1 MRLVTEVRQF
11 RSGQGLRPAQRVP
24 ARLVGIEATPLAAH
38 EESIRALLRLTPHRR
53 TDGFPATAALLT
65 EGVTVELDLAG
76 TVDVEAER
84 KRLEKDLAAARKEAQ
99 SMTAKLGNEAFTA
112 KAPADVIE
120 KSRARPGRRRG
131 GHRPAGDPPGRAVV
145 PRGYSG
151 SRRTRDHRDCHA
163 IDRSRLIGVDD
174 IAERLREVE
183 LEIGSR
189 RAEHQIDPTLDRVAA
204 LVSLLGDPHRA
215 FPIVHVT
222 GTNGKTS
229 TTRMIESL
237 LRERGLRTGRFT
249 SPHLVSMR
257 ERICVDGEP
266 LSAERF
272 VELYEEVSPY
282 VQLVDDQQPAKMSFF
297 EVLTGMMFAAFADAP
312 VDVAVIEVGLGGRW
326 DATNVGDGAVAVITP
341 IAMDHMQWLG
351 DTIEAIATEKAGIIK
366 PGATAVIAQQP
377 VAAAEILLERAALVG
392 ATVARE
398 GFEFGV
404 LAREVA
410 VGGQQLVLQG
420 LRGTYGDVYLPL
432 FGAYQASNAAC
443 ALAAVEAFA
452 GVAETA
458 QNEDGSTVTLGP
470 GLSSEGLDP
479 DLVRAGLARASS
491 PGRLDILRRSP
502 TVIADAGHNPAGVA
516 ATMEALT
523 ESFSFD
529 RVIGVVAVAED
540 KDVDGMLDELEPVL
554 SEIVVTT
561 NSSPRAMPADELAE
575 LARDIFGEDRVHVEQ
590 RLDDAI
596 EAAVALADEADAA
609 SDAAG
614 GGPGLGS
621 TAVLV
626 TGSVVTAGDAQLLL
640 APASA
645 VGASS
650 NAGYAARRPARPPA
664 PSEQGDLS

>member
-1 MRLVTEVRQF
+1 M
-11 RSGQGLRPAQRVP
+11 
-24 ARLVGIEATPLAAH
+24 
-38 EESIRALLRLTPHRR
+38 
-53 TDGFPATAALLT
+53 
-65 EGVTVELDLAG
+65 
-76 TVDVEAER
+76 
-84 KRLEKDLAAARKEAQ
+84 
-99 SMTAKLGNEAFTA
+99 
-112 KAPADVIE
+112 
-120 KSRARPGRRRG
+120 
-131 GHRPAGDPPGRAVV
+131 
-145 PRGYSG
+145 
-151 SRRTRDHRDCHA
+151 
-163 IDRSRLIGVDD
+163 DD

-204 LVSLLGDPHRA
+204 LVNLLGDPHRA
-215 FPIVHVT
+215 YPVVHVT

-257 ERICVDGEP
+257 ERICIDGEP

-272 VELYEEVSPY
+272 VELYEEISPY
-282 VQLVDDQQPAKMSFF
+282 VQLIDEQQSAKLSFF

-326 DATNVGDGAVAVITP
+326 DATNVGDGSVAVITP

-351 DTIEAIATEKAGIIK
+351 DTIEQIATEKAGIIK
-366 PGATAVIAQQP
+366 PGAVAVIAQQQ
-377 VAAAEILLERAALVG
+377 VAAAEILLEHATRVG

-404 LAREVA
+404 LSRELA

-420 LRGTYGDVYLPL
+420 LRGTYGEVYLPM
-432 FGAYQASNAAC
+432 FGAHQASNAAC

-452 GVAETA
+452 GVAETVS
-458 QNEDGSTVTLGP
+458 NEDGSTISLGV
-470 GLSSEGLDP
+470 GLSTEGLDQ

-516 ATMEALT
+516 VTAQALT
-523 ESFSFD
+523 ESFNFD
-529 RVIGVVAVAED
+529 RIIGVVAVAED
-540 KDVDGMLDELEPVL
+540 KDVEGVLDELEPIL
-554 SEIVVTT
+554 SDIVVTT
-561 NSSPRAMPADELAE
+561 NSSPRAMPVEELAE
-575 LARDIFGEDRVHVEQ
+575 LAREIFGEERVHVMP

-596 EAAVALADEADAA
+596 EAAVTLADAA
-609 SDAAG
+609 DAALTDEAG
-614 GGPGLGS
+614 GGLGN

-645 VGASS
+645 VGTSS
-650 NAGYAARRPARPPA
+650 NAGYAK
-664 PSEQGDLS
+664 PSKLGDL